1 MDLNPTTPPPQ
12 FIKIPH
18 IGCFNFIFSDMPK
31 IRFFPTRLS
40 TNARKF
46 NKISLLSMLASTE
59 VDKNLLA
66 TTIKFDLLSEACAAK
81 SSFECSVLFL
91 LLAITIRRS

>member
-1 MDLNPTTPPPQ
+1 MDLNPTTPPAAVH
-12 FIKIPH
+12 KNTAH
-18 IGCFNFIFSDMPK
+18 RCFNFIFSDMPK

-81 SSFECSVLFL
+81 SSFECSVLFS
-91 LLAITIRRS
+91 ASGHYY